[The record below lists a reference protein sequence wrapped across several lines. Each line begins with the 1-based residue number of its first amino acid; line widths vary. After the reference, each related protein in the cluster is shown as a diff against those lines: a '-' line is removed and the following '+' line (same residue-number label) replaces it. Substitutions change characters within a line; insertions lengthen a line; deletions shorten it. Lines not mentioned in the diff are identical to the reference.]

1 MTMGD
6 VMGLVGRTF
15 RDPKE
20 GAAEVLSLGI
30 PRESHFILVA
40 LVVVLSTI
48 LTHGLGLLAQQ
59 MAPDAAPPVPSVG
72 LNLVMQFG
80 AVVLLIALVQG
91 VGRMFG
97 GTAVVEETTVLICW
111 LQFMMI
117 FVVAVANLALIFA
130 PPLGVLGMLIRAGL
144 ELWLLTH
151 FVAVLHGFRAL
162 WPVFF
167 GILACAVVVGFV
179 VVIFMAMAGLGPQLP
194 TGAA

>member
-6 VMGLVGRTF
+6 VMGLMGRTF

-30 PRESHFILVA
+30 PRETHFMLVM
-40 LVVVLSTI
+40 LVVILSTI
-48 LTHGLGLLAQQ
+48 LTHVLGMLAVQVV
-59 MAPDAAPPVPSVG
+59 PDAAPAVPSVG
-72 LNLVMQFG
+72 MNLVMQFG

-97 GTAVVEETTVLICW
+97 GTAVVAETTVLMCW
-111 LQFMMI
+111 LQFIMI
-117 FVVAVANLALIFA
+117 FVVAAANLALIVA
-130 PPLGVLGMLIRAGL
+130 PPLGVMGMLIRAGL

-167 GILACAVVVGFV
+167 GILGVAVVVGFV
-179 VVIFMAMAGLGPQLP
+179 VVIFMAIAGLTPQMP